1 MKVHVSL
8 DDQSMS
14 EKPKKMYGSIKY
26 RIAGRWIQIDVAEL
40 ANLVGNQGHA
50 MIPAKL
56 VGGISQENC
65 QAMELFT
72 LDFDEDISFQEIEE
86 RCQEF
91 GLPILFAYHTFSSTP
106 GKCNR

>member
-8 DDQSMS
+8 DNQSMS

-56 VGGISQENC
+56 VGGIRAEHC
-65 QAMELFT
+65 ECVL
-72 LDFDEDISFQEIEE
+72 
-86 RCQEF
+86 
-91 GLPILFAYHTFSSTP
+91 
-106 GKCNR
+106 